1 MAEPLQKKLQG
12 ELEKYQ
18 QLQKG
23 ETTPKKTPNTPKNHP
38 GTPKIHL
45 KPPGVHRAAKKTQKI
60 VLKHPWDPPK
70 FTLGPPKIFPKNF
83 SGIPPKSPQKNHL
96 KPP

>member
-38 GTPKIHL
+38 GTLKIHL
-45 KPPGVHRAAKKTQKI
+45 KPPGVHRAA
-60 VLKHPWDPPK
+60 
-70 FTLGPPKIFPKNF
+70 
-83 SGIPPKSPQKNHL
+83 
-96 KPP
+96 